1 MQGLKRAQRTV
12 RHYFQPS
19 NSLLCYTEKKSIALR
34 EILPFHDT
42 YLHARSWDWETPLMI
57 ASKEGRG
64 DIVKLLLQSGVIV
77 NALSGTQQTVLSL
90 ALELEYH

>member
-1 MQGLKRAQRTV
+1 
-12 RHYFQPS
+12 
-19 NSLLCYTEKKSIALR
+19 
-34 EILPFHDT
+34 
-42 YLHARSWDWETPLMI
+42 MI